1 MPRIATGYLNDS
13 LPQFLKK
20 RETADSLKKAPE
32 AGHTGGHD
40 DEYLDIIGF
49 KQYLHVKYP
58 CQVRSGAVH

>member
-1 MPRIATGYLNDS
+1 LPRIATGYLNDS

-49 KQYLHVKYP
+49 KQY
-58 CQVRSGAVH
+58 